1 MGFAAVPTTTANR
14 DLALNASCCCV
25 CFLPCLRLMEASEE
39 GEINSMASTNPAPV
53 KISLK
58 PGQPPYPVP
67 ANVRVP
73 YEITCEHPTSG
84 PFVPTPSNGGSS
96 IRLSE
101 IHEIEPTELEIEP
114 NGTLTVEAEPS
125 HYGNLTEL
133 GRFAQSPHL
142 RHLNVGIVVRPIVDE

>member
-1 MGFAAVPTTTANR
+1 
-14 DLALNASCCCV
+14 
-25 CFLPCLRLMEASEE
+25 MEASEK

-67 ANVRVP
+67 VNVPVP
-73 YEITCEHPTSG
+73 YEITCEHATSG

-114 NGTLTVEAEPS
+114 NGTLTVEAEPRPRVATAALLLPS
-125 HYGNLTEL
+125 PWYSRQGLL
-133 GRFAQSPHL
+133 GF
-142 RHLNVGIVVRPIVDE
+142 